1 MSTPLHST
9 MSETMQTSSVE
20 TMVGDSAARLF
31 SQHVNRAL
39 LEQFEAGVWPAR
51 LWQLAE
57 DNGLTLA
64 LASEASG
71 GIGASWREAYPIL
84 RGIGY
89 WHVPLP
95 LAGTMIAALLL
106 SRAGIVIPAGPI
118 SLIDTADGGTVTADA
133 GADAADGAG
142 TGAGTGAGASA
153 SAAANGAGMRL
164 TGSATRVA
172 WASQCRSALVSLA
185 DGRIALLDLKQGDA
199 VHITTHLNPAGEPC
213 DEVRLRNALCLAHAA
228 NPFPTLAQPLR
239 TLGAIASS
247 AMMVG
252 AMEWLLEQSVQYAND
267 RVQFGKPIGKNQAI
281 QQQLAL
287 MAGDVAAARMAAMV
301 ACADAPGAAAS
312 AGESGAGDAC
322 PAAYFSAAVAKV
334 RAGEA
339 ATRATSIAHQVH
351 GAIGFTYEHS
361 LNFATRR
368 LWAWREI
375 YGADAWWA
383 QRLGEA
389 AMAAGAEGFWPAL
402 TRRHF

>member
-1 MSTPLHST
+1 MSTPMHHSVNQT
-9 MSETMQTSSVE
+9 VQTSTIE
-20 TMVGDSAARLF
+20 AMIGESAARLF
-31 SQHVNRAL
+31 SQNVNRTL
-39 LEQFEAGVWPAR
+39 LEQCEAGVWPQR
-51 LWQLAE
+51 LWQLAA

-71 GIGASWREAYPIL
+71 GIGASWSEAYPIL

-89 WHVPLP
+89 WQVPLP
-95 LAGTMIAALLL
+95 LAETMIAALLM
-106 SRAGIVIPAGPI
+106 SRAGIAIPEGPI
-118 SLIDTADGGTVTADA
+118 TLIEAGDGNTITADGDAAGTV
-133 GADAADGAG
+133 
-142 TGAGTGAGASA
+142 
-153 SAAANGAGMRL
+153 NGGGLRV
-164 TGSATRVA
+164 TGSAARVA
-172 WASQCRSALVSLA
+172 WTSQCRWALLSLT
-185 DGRIALLDLKQGDA
+185 DGRIALLDLKQAGA
-199 VHITTHLNPAGEPC
+199 VQITTHRNTASEPC
-213 DEVRLRNALCLAHAA
+213 DAVQLHYAPCMAHAA
-228 NPFPTLAQPLR
+228 NPLPALAQPLR

-247 AMMVG
+247 AMMTG

-267 RVQFGKPIGKNQAI
+267 RVQFGRPIGKNQAI

-301 ACADAPGAAAS
+301 ACADAPGAAS
-312 AGESGAGDAC
+312 AEY

-339 ATRATSIAHQVH
+339 ATRAASIAHQVH

-368 LWAWREI
+368 LWAWREA

-383 QRLGEA
+383 QQLGEA
-389 AMAAGAEGFWPAL
+389 AIAAGAEGFWPAM